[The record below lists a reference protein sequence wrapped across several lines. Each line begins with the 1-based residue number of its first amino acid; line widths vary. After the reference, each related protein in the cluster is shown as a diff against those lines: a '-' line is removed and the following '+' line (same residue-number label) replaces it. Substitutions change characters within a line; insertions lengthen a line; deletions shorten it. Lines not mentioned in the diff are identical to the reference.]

1 MRTSKNPDLRASA
14 ARIACLPRFIPTDGT
29 TDMTTGHLTNPA
41 KDAGQV
47 IGYSHSTKS
56 PKNGNQVAGY
66 AALRKKFLAYISPI
80 CGAAKFFASSRY
92 AVCLLTP
99 FPRLAFGRTLNF

>member
-1 MRTSKNPDLRASA
+1 
-14 ARIACLPRFIPTDGT
+14 
-29 TDMTTGHLTNPA
+29 MTTSHLTNPE

-66 AALRKKFLAYISPI
+66 AVLRKKFLAYI
-80 CGAAKFFASSRY
+80 
-92 AVCLLTP
+92 
-99 FPRLAFGRTLNF
+99 

>member
-1 MRTSKNPDLRASA
+1 MGTSKNPD
-14 ARIACLPRFIPTDGT
+14 FIPADGT
-29 TDMTTGHLTNPA
+29 TDITTSHLTNPA

-66 AALRKKFLAYISPI
+66 AVLRKKFLAYISTI
-80 CGAAKFFASSRY
+80 CGAAKF
-92 AVCLLTP
+92 